1 MSYTKSRFAGN
12 LQSVFKGDVS
22 LLSLRLWSYVVN
34 ALLEF
39 QITNFVF

>member
-1 MSYTKSRFAGN
+1 MSYAKSRFAGN
-12 LQSVFKGDVS
+12 SQPDFKGDVS
-22 LLSLRLWSYVVN
+22 LLSLRLWSYVLN